1 LRRFLFRVGSLLL
14 AGGAE
19 VAAAATDDDSLD
31 GGFAGSAGLAGT
43 GVDTVVELEETGYA
57 FGIDVIGDRGAA

>member
-1 LRRFLFRVGSLLL
+1 M
-14 AGGAE
+14 
-19 VAAAATDDDSLD
+19 AAAATDDDSLD
-31 GGFAGSAGLAGT
+31 GGFAGSAGLAGK